1 MDFSSRRRTTHS
13 SLLGFSDPL
22 ASDIAM
28 PSSGSPPASIPT
40 HMLHAVLDGMPQ
52 LVWVTDAAGE
62 RDYGNSAWQEFT
74 GSRSTEGGWLQWVH
88 ADDYDSA
95 HQMWTQSL
103 RSGQVFQGEYRL
115 LYHSGEHRWLLMEAR
130 FQKQAGPT
138 SGLWYLTGADIHS
151 RVQAQQEL
159 AHNVVMQK
167 NMLDASVDCIK
178 LLRPDGTL
186 IHMNQSGC
194 DALGVAPDSGFGHR
208 WLPLLPPEVREKGE
222 KALQQAVQGE
232 NARFA
237 GMSALPGMAP
247 MHWDNILTP
256 VKDASG
262 NTTSILCV
270 SRDITLQREAEIR
283 LREVSEQ
290 DPLTSLPNRR
300 AFNTRLK
307 RLLTLSRDE
316 SGIVGLMVLDLDHF
330 KHVNDTLGHAAGDHL
345 LRVLSRR
352 LKQCMPHNGMVA
364 RLGGDEFAVVVG
376 PLRTKEELQVVADK
390 VLAQIEAPITYTG
403 KLINGGLSIGCAL
416 FPQDARDASTLMKCA
431 DTALNDLKAGGRGGV
446 RMFSARMMQATEQ
459 AAAQLERARRI
470 VRSDAIVPHYQ
481 PKVQLADGKVVGFEA
496 LLRWRDTQGRMQ
508 SPATVLAAFK
518 DYELATRI
526 GETMRTKVLADMAQW
541 LEAGLPALPVSLN
554 AAPVEFLR
562 DDYAENLL
570 EQLQAYGLPTH
581 LVEIEITEH
590 ILGERG
596 SGFVIRALN
605 LLKNAGVRIALDDFG
620 TGHSSLAH
628 LRDYPVDCL
637 KIDCDFVRR
646 IGEDPTIL
654 AIVQAVGQLGPNL
667 KLDLVAE
674 GVETED
680 QRRLLLAAGYRI
692 AQGYL
697 FGKASSAHTV
707 AQLLGAPPDKVS
719 NDDLAALLI

>member
-1 MDFSSRRRTTHS
+1 MDFSSRRRPSHADLS
-13 SLLGFSDPL
+13 GFSD
-22 ASDIAM
+22 AMTSDITLSPHM
-28 PSSGSPPASIPT
+28 PSQGLAAT
-40 HMLHAVLDGMPQ
+40 HIAPQQLRAVLDAIPH
-52 LVWVTDAAGE
+52 LVWVTNAKGE
-62 RDYGNSAWQEFT
+62 EDYGNAAWQDFT
-74 GSRSTEGGWLQWVH
+74 ASHVLEGSWLQWVH
-88 ADDYDSA
+88 PDDYDGA
-95 HQMWTQSL
+95 RQLWEQSL

-115 LYHSGEHRWLLMEAR
+115 LHHSGDYRWLLMEAR
-130 FQKQAGPT
+130 FQKQAGST
-138 SGLWYLTGADIHS
+138 SGLWYLTGSDIHA

-159 AHNVVMQK
+159 AESVEMQK
-167 NMLDASVDCIK
+167 NMLDVSVDCIK
-178 LLRPDGTL
+178 LLRTDGTL

-208 WLPLLPPEVREKGE
+208 WLPLLPHEVREKGE
-222 KALQQAVQGE
+222 RALQQAIQGK

-237 GMSALPGMAP
+237 GMSVIPGMAP

-256 VKDASG
+256 VKDACG
-262 NTTSILCV
+262 RTTSILCV

-283 LREVSEQ
+283 LREASEQ
-290 DPLTSLPNRR
+290 DALTNLPNRR
-300 AFNTRLK
+300 AFNARLK
-307 RLLTLSRDE
+307 RVLTGSRDHP
-316 SGIVGLMVLDLDHF
+316 SSVGLMLLDLDHF

-352 LKQCMPHNGMVA
+352 LKQCMPDNGMVA

-376 PLRTKEELQVVADK
+376 PLRSKEEFLQAAQT
-390 VLAQIEAPITYTG
+390 VLTQIDAPITYTG

-416 FPQDARDASTLMKCA
+416 FPQDARDASSLMKCA

-446 RMFSARMMQATEQ
+446 RMFGARMMQATEQ
-459 AAAQLERARRI
+459 AAAQLERARQI
-470 VRSDAIVPHYQ
+470 VRDDAIVPHYQ
-481 PKVQLADGKVVGFEA
+481 PKVRLIDGEVVGFEA
-496 LLRWRDTQGRMQ
+496 LLRWRNVQGRMQ
-508 SPATVLAAFK
+508 APATVLAAFK
-518 DYELATRI
+518 DYELATRL
-526 GETMRTKVLADMAQW
+526 GETMRTKVLADLAQW
-541 LEAGLPALPVSLN
+541 MEAGLPVLPVSLN

-570 EQLQAYGLPTH
+570 EQLDAYGLPPSV
-581 LVEIEITEH
+581 VEVEITEH

-646 IGEDPTIL
+646 IVEDPTIL
-654 AIVQAVGQLGPNL
+654 AIVKAVGQLGPNL
-667 KLDLVAE
+667 QLDIVAE

-680 QRRLLLAAGYRI
+680 QRRILLEAGYQI
-692 AQGYL
+692 GQGYL
-697 FGKASSAHTV
+697 FGKATSAAAV
-707 AQLLGAPPDKVS
+707 EQLLEQR
-719 NDDLAALLI
+719 